1 MNLLNNILIL
11 VLIIILI
18 NYLTN
23 GKLFFHVKQSY
34 DNIKMKCFNWIE
46 TDITNPKDT
55 NPKDSNP
62 INSNP
67 KINSKINSNP
77 INPDADIFLISDN
90 IIKEKMTNDL
100 EKPDDNDSLIPSSIE
115 FSTV

>member
-46 TDITNPKDT
+46 TDITNPKD
-55 NPKDSNP
+55 SNP
-62 INSNP
+62 
-67 KINSKINSNP
+67 INSNP